1 MLSAL
6 RINSNFLLQNKYLF
20 VEEIYCFGSECV
32 KTKNSE
38 AKIVLFLLLRIN
50 SKSFIIINFRVCN
63 CVISTL
69 AKFLLPVHSHS
80 SIKRI
85 QSNTR
90 LNEPFKRSENLQ
102 SILYMVKETR
112 VFEFI

>member
-50 SKSFIIINFRVCN
+50 SKSFIIINFRVSQLCN
-63 CVISTL
+63 LSTCQI
-69 AKFLLPVHSHS
+69 FTSRPQPQFD
-80 SIKRI
+80 REF

-102 SILYMVKETR
+102 SILYMVNKW
-112 VFEFI
+112 FDK